1 MKDNV
6 PALMLRDKHKNDI
19 RVLVVAED
27 HHQRMAFSD
36 TVRSCGL
43 QLVDCVSR
51 AQLQNRLSR
60 YTAPID
66 IWLIDGDYD
75 EHMAVATTTAQP
87 ATVLVGFS
95 QAPYLNEAEQYA
107 KWQRKLKRKLAQ
119 MLALP
124 LLSNAIDSPAYK
136 NTAYQKEPNDWHYVV
151 FLGASMGGPSAVK
164 EFLDHLSPTL
174 PVSILLAHHFNQA
187 MIGTLPRIL
196 NRHNDWRCQ
205 LITFS
210 QRLRGGQCLIVP
222 IDKQIVCDSTGRII
236 LIDQA
241 WEGDYKPAIGQI
253 LKNTSDVYGSE
264 LINIIFSGMGNDGSQ
279 YLDLIQDNDSQ
290 LWAQDPSSSACP
302 SQPQA
307 IIDSGYCQ
315 FVGSPKALA
324 EKLTHY
330 IAERAMPAS
339 SESFIVSD
347 I

>member
-1 MKDNV
+1 MKDS
-6 PALMLRDKHKNDI
+6 LSTMTLKDKHKSDI
-19 RVLVVAED
+19 KVLVVAED
-27 HHQRMAFSD
+27 HQQRMAFSD

-51 AQLQNRLSR
+51 VQLQEKLKS
-60 YTAPID
+60 YAASID

-75 EHMAVATTTAQP
+75 NDMALATAASKPTA
-87 ATVLVGFS
+87 VLVGFS
-95 QAPYLNEAEQYA
+95 QAPYLNEAQQYA

-124 LLSNAIDSPAYK
+124 MLVDNIPYEK
-136 NTAYQKEPNDWHYVV
+136 NTAYENEAKDWHYVV

-164 EFLDHLSPTL
+164 EFLDHLSPVL
-174 PVSILLAHHFNQA
+174 PVSILLAHHFNQT
-187 MIGTLPRIL
+187 MISTLPRIL
-196 NRHNDWRCQ
+196 NRHNEWRCQ
-205 LITFS
+205 LITSS
-210 QRLRGGQCLIVP
+210 QRLRAGQCLIVP

-236 LIDQA
+236 LLDQA

-264 LINIIFSGMGNDGSQ
+264 LINIIFSGMGNDGTQ

-290 LWAQDPSSSACP
+290 LWAQDPSLSTCP

-315 FVGSPKALA
+315 FVGSPTALA
-324 EKLTHY
+324 ERLTDY
-330 IAERAMPAS
+330 IAEKAASAS
-339 SESFIVSD
+339 SDSFIVSD
-347 I
+347 L

>member
-1 MKDNV
+1 MIANKL
-6 PALMLRDKHKNDI
+6 AFA
-19 RVLVVAED
+19 VLTLVILLAI
-27 HHQRMAFSD
+27 AFYAMYRKTG
-36 TVRSCGL
+36 TVTVGAIDLYLCL
-43 QLVDCVSR
+43 HNLKYII
-51 AQLQNRLSR
+51 LLRLS
-60 YTAPID
+60 
-66 IWLIDGDYD
+66 
-75 EHMAVATTTAQP
+75 
-87 ATVLVGFS
+87 
-95 QAPYLNEAEQYA
+95 
-107 KWQRKLKRKLAQ
+107 
-119 MLALP
+119 P
-124 LLSNAIDSPAYK
+124 LL
-136 NTAYQKEPNDWHYVV
+136 Q
-151 FLGASMGGPSAVK
+151 FLSILFDTPP
-164 EFLDHLSPTL
+164 EFLDHLSPAL

-205 LITFS
+205 LITSS

-290 LWAQDPSSSACP
+290 LWAQDPISSACP

>member
-1 MKDNV
+1 MKDS
-6 PALMLRDKHKNDI
+6 LSTMTLKDKHKSDI
-19 RVLVVAED
+19 KVLVVAED
-27 HHQRMAFSD
+27 HQQRMAFSD

-51 AQLQNRLSR
+51 VQLQEKLKS
-60 YTAPID
+60 YAVPID

-75 EHMAVATTTAQP
+75 NDMALATAASKPTA
-87 ATVLVGFS
+87 VLVGFS
-95 QAPYLNEAEQYA
+95 QAPYLNEAQQYA

-124 LLSNAIDSPAYK
+124 MLVDNIPYEK
-136 NTAYQKEPNDWHYVV
+136 NTAYENEAKDWHYVV

-164 EFLDHLSPTL
+164 EFLDHLSPVL
-174 PVSILLAHHFNQA
+174 PVSILLAHHFNQT
-187 MIGTLPRIL
+187 MISTLPRIL
-196 NRHNDWRCQ
+196 NRHNEWRCQ
-205 LITFS
+205 LITSS
-210 QRLRGGQCLIVP
+210 QRLRAGQCLIVP

-236 LIDQA
+236 LLDQA

-264 LINIIFSGMGNDGSQ
+264 LINIIFSGMGNDGTQ

-290 LWAQDPSSSACP
+290 LWAQDPSLSTCP

-315 FVGSPKALA
+315 FVGSPTALA
-324 EKLTHY
+324 ERLTDY
-330 IAERAMPAS
+330 IAEKAASAS
-339 SESFIVSD
+339 SDSFIVSD
-347 I
+347 L

>member
-1 MKDNV
+1 MKDNLRAM
-6 PALMLRDKHKNDI
+6 ALKDKHKSDI
-19 RVLVVAED
+19 KVLVVAED
-27 HHQRMAFSD
+27 HQQRMAFSD

-51 AQLQNRLSR
+51 VQLQEKLKS
-60 YTAPID
+60 YAASID

-75 EHMAVATTTAQP
+75 NDMALATAASKPTA
-87 ATVLVGFS
+87 VLVGFS
-95 QAPYLNEAEQYA
+95 QAPYLNEAQQYA

-124 LLSNAIDSPAYK
+124 MLVDNIPYEK
-136 NTAYQKEPNDWHYVV
+136 NTAYENEANDWHYVV

-164 EFLDHLSPTL
+164 EFLDHLSPVL
-174 PVSILLAHHFNQA
+174 PVSILLAHHFNQT
-187 MIGTLPRIL
+187 MISTLPRIL
-196 NRHNDWRCQ
+196 NRHNEWRCQ
-205 LITFS
+205 LITSS
-210 QRLRGGQCLIVP
+210 QRLRAGQCLIVP

-236 LIDQA
+236 LLDQA

-264 LINIIFSGMGNDGSQ
+264 LINIIFSGMGNDGTQ

-290 LWAQDPSSSACP
+290 LWAQDPSLSTCP

-315 FVGSPKALA
+315 FVGSPTALA
-324 EKLTHY
+324 ERLTDY
-330 IAERAMPAS
+330 IAEKAASAS
-339 SESFIVSD
+339 SDSFIVSD
-347 I
+347 L

>member
-6 PALMLRDKHKNDI
+6 HALALKDKHKSDI
-19 RVLVVAED
+19 KVLVVAED

-36 TVRSCGL
+36 TVRSCGF
-43 QLVDCVSR
+43 QLIDCVSR
-51 AQLQNRLSR
+51 VQLQDKLNG
-60 YTAPID
+60 YAAAID

-75 EHMAVATTTAQP
+75 DHMATATTTASK
-87 ATVLVGFS
+87 AAAVLVGFS
-95 QAPYLNEAEQYA
+95 QAPYLNEAQQYA

-124 LLSNAIDSPAYK
+124 LLNSAVGSTTYK
-136 NTAYQKEPNDWHYVV
+136 NGTDDWRYVV

-164 EFLDHLSPTL
+164 EFLDHLSPAL
-174 PVSILLAHHFNQA
+174 PVSILLAHHFNQT

-196 NRHNDWRCQ
+196 NRHNDWRCR
-205 LITFS
+205 LITSS
-210 QRLRGGQCLIVP
+210 QRLRGGQCFIVP

-307 IIDSGYCQ
+307 IIDSEYCQ

-324 EKLTHY
+324 EKLTNY
-330 IAERAMPAS
+330 IAERAADAS
-339 SESFIVSD
+339 SDSFIVSD
-347 I
+347 L

>member
-1 MKDNV
+1 MKDS
-6 PALMLRDKHKNDI
+6 LSTMTLKDKHKSDI
-19 RVLVVAED
+19 KVLVVAED
-27 HHQRMAFSD
+27 HQQRMAFSD

-51 AQLQNRLSR
+51 VQLQEKLKS
-60 YTAPID
+60 YAVPID

-75 EHMAVATTTAQP
+75 NDMALATAASKPTA
-87 ATVLVGFS
+87 VLVGFS
-95 QAPYLNEAEQYA
+95 QAPYLNEAQQYA

-124 LLSNAIDSPAYK
+124 MLVDNIPYEK
-136 NTAYQKEPNDWHYVV
+136 NTAYENEAKDWHYVV

-164 EFLDHLSPTL
+164 EFLDHLSPVL
-174 PVSILLAHHFNQA
+174 PVSILLAHHFNQT
-187 MIGTLPRIL
+187 MISTLPRIL
-196 NRHNDWRCQ
+196 NRHNEWRCQ
-205 LITFS
+205 LITSS
-210 QRLRGGQCLIVP
+210 QRLRAGQCLIVP

-236 LIDQA
+236 LLDQA

-264 LINIIFSGMGNDGSQ
+264 LINIIFSGMGNDGTQ

-290 LWAQDPSSSACP
+290 LWAQDPSLSTCS

-315 FVGSPKALA
+315 FVGSPIALA
-324 EKLTHY
+324 ERLTDY
-330 IAERAMPAS
+330 IAEKAASAS
-339 SESFIVSD
+339 SDSFIVSD
-347 I
+347 L

>member
-1 MKDNV
+1 MKDNLSV
-6 PALMLRDKHKNDI
+6 MALKDKHKSDI
-19 RVLVVAED
+19 KVLVVAED
-27 HHQRMAFSD
+27 HQQRMAFSD

-51 AQLQNRLSR
+51 VQLQEKLKS
-60 YTAPID
+60 YAVLID

-75 EHMAVATTTAQP
+75 NDMALATAASKPTA
-87 ATVLVGFS
+87 VLVGFS
-95 QAPYLNEAEQYA
+95 QAPYLNEAQQYA

-124 LLSNAIDSPAYK
+124 MLVDNIPYEK
-136 NTAYQKEPNDWHYVV
+136 NTAYENEANDWHYVV

-164 EFLDHLSPTL
+164 EFLDHLSPVL
-174 PVSILLAHHFNQA
+174 PVSILLAHHFNQT
-187 MIGTLPRIL
+187 MISTLPRIL
-196 NRHNDWRCQ
+196 NRHNEWRCQ
-205 LITFS
+205 LITSS
-210 QRLRGGQCLIVP
+210 QRLRAGQCLIVP

-236 LIDQA
+236 LLDQA

-264 LINIIFSGMGNDGSQ
+264 LINIIFSGMGNDGTQ

-290 LWAQDPSSSACP
+290 LWAQDPSLSTCP

-315 FVGSPKALA
+315 FVGSPTALA
-324 EKLTHY
+324 ERLTDY
-330 IAERAMPAS
+330 IAEKAASAS
-339 SESFIVSD
+339 SDSFIVSD
-347 I
+347 L

>member
-1 MKDNV
+1 MKDS
-6 PALMLRDKHKNDI
+6 LSTMTLKDKHKSDI
-19 RVLVVAED
+19 KVLVVAED
-27 HHQRMAFSD
+27 HQQRMAFSD

-51 AQLQNRLSR
+51 VQLQEKLKS
-60 YTAPID
+60 YALPID

-75 EHMAVATTTAQP
+75 NDMALATAASKPTA
-87 ATVLVGFS
+87 VLVGFS
-95 QAPYLNEAEQYA
+95 QAPYLNEAQQYA

-124 LLSNAIDSPAYK
+124 MLVDNIPYEK
-136 NTAYQKEPNDWHYVV
+136 NTAYENEANDWHYVV

-164 EFLDHLSPTL
+164 EFLDHLSPVL
-174 PVSILLAHHFNQA
+174 PVSILLAHHFNQT
-187 MIGTLPRIL
+187 MISTLPRIL
-196 NRHNDWRCQ
+196 NRHNEWRCQ
-205 LITFS
+205 LITSS
-210 QRLRGGQCLIVP
+210 QRLRAGQCLIVP

-236 LIDQA
+236 LLDQA

-264 LINIIFSGMGNDGSQ
+264 LINIIFSGMGNDGTQ

-290 LWAQDPSSSACP
+290 LWAQDPSLSACP

-315 FVGSPKALA
+315 FVGSPIALA
-324 EKLTHY
+324 ERLTDY
-330 IAERAMPAS
+330 IAEKAVSPS
-339 SESFIVSD
+339 SDSFIVSD
-347 I
+347 L

>member
-1 MKDNV
+1 MKDNLSV
-6 PALMLRDKHKNDI
+6 MALKDKHKNDI
-19 RVLVVAED
+19 KVLVVAED
-27 HHQRMAFSD
+27 HQQRMAFSD

-51 AQLQNRLSR
+51 VQLQEKLKS
-60 YTAPID
+60 YAASID

-75 EHMAVATTTAQP
+75 NDMALATAASKPTA
-87 ATVLVGFS
+87 VLVGFS
-95 QAPYLNEAEQYA
+95 QAPYLNEAQQYA

-124 LLSNAIDSPAYK
+124 MLVDNIPYEK
-136 NTAYQKEPNDWHYVV
+136 NTAYENEANDWHYVV

-164 EFLDHLSPTL
+164 EFLDHLSPVL
-174 PVSILLAHHFNQA
+174 PVSILLAHHFNQT
-187 MIGTLPRIL
+187 MISTLPRIL
-196 NRHNDWRCQ
+196 NRHNEWRCQ
-205 LITFS
+205 LITSS
-210 QRLRGGQCLIVP
+210 QRLRAGQCLIVP

-236 LIDQA
+236 LLDQA

-264 LINIIFSGMGNDGSQ
+264 LINIIFSGMGNDGTQ

-290 LWAQDPSSSACP
+290 LWAQDPSLSTCP

-315 FVGSPKALA
+315 FVGSPIALA
-324 EKLTHY
+324 ERLTDY
-330 IAERAMPAS
+330 IAEKAVSAS
-339 SESFIVSD
+339 SDSFIVSD
-347 I
+347 L